1 MQVKKQKIFYNI
13 KKSSVVRFGI
23 FKRSWALSTFTQ
35 HGLRWTREKVARHKH
50 GANTVPGDALA
61 ISLTLSVI
69 SASICTSCKGLQ
81 GRVMEAYSEWSCPL
95 KKFLKKQERKAD
107 HCDLERDICMEKLL
121 FVCLYFFFFNFSS
134 FLSWKQT
141 SATGTTPMD
150 LWTGGCWCCPA
161 SYWDAW
167 GGGFS
172 DLVSCVAG
180 ALLFHGLLFPRAG
193 ELLKSSSSSM
203 PLAASYCVFSNLVI
217 SLSSSSPN
225 SPPIR
230 VGSPT
235 TITSC
240 EQQLTLLQGTLG
252 ERSSA

>member
-35 HGLRWTREKVARHKH
+35 HGLRWTREKGTRHKH
-50 GANTVPGDALA
+50 GANSVPGDALA

-121 FVCLYFFFFNFSS
+121 FVCLYFFFFFLISPLSS
-134 FLSWKQT
+134 PESKHLQLERPLWTCEQVD
-141 SATGTTPMD
+141 AGAAQHLTGTP
-150 LWTGGCWCCPA
+150 GA
-161 SYWDAW
+161 
-167 GGGFS
+167 GGFLIWS
-172 DLVSCVAG
+172 LAW
-180 ALLFHGLLFPRAG
+180 R
-193 ELLKSSSSSM
+193 EL
-203 PLAASYCVFSNLVI
+203 YCSTGCC
-217 SLSSSSPN
+217 SPGRGN
-225 SPPIR
+225 CWSPPRRPCRWPHHTACFLI
-230 VGSPT
+230 
-235 TITSC
+235 
-240 EQQLTLLQGTLG
+240 
-252 ERSSA
+252 